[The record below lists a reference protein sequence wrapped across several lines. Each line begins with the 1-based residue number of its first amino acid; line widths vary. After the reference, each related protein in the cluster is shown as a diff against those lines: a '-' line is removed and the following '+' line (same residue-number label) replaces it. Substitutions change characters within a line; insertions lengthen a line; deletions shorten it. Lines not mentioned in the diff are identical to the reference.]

1 MSRGQK
7 VYLSWSHFKQR
18 GLERRVQS
26 SEPTAGGVVIKDD
39 QFSKA
44 YLEVPEIRS
53 LGKKNGN
60 FHCIFLLQQEHPF
73 VRPDLTPLFL
83 SGSTYFSDG

>member
-1 MSRGQK
+1 MSRGRK

-44 YLEVPEIRS
+44 YLEVPEIRP
-53 LGKKNGN
+53 LGKRMK
-60 FHCIFLLQQEHPF
+60 I
-73 VRPDLTPLFL
+73 
-83 SGSTYFSDG
+83 SIAFSYCNRNIHLYAQT